1 MQQTITNPARRIA
14 TVTLLVGFLG
24 FQIGSLLKPAD
35 QYEGSPLSCE
45 AATAAQSLACVS
57 PGDSDASP
65 LPPQG

>member
-1 MQQTITNPARRIA
+1 MPQTNTNPARRIL

-35 QYEGSPLSCE
+35 QLAGSALSCE
-45 AATAAQSLACVS
+45 APSAQRLACVS
-57 PGDSDASP
+57 SSDSDASP